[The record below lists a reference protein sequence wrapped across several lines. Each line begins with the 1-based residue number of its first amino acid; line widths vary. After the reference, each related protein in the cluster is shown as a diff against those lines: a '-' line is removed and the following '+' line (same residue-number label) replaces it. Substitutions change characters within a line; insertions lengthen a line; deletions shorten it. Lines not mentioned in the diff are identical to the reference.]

1 MLAIAPTD
9 QAAEAVVRRGAEW
22 TTGSYAK
29 GAFADGQD
37 PVSRYVDDVI
47 VWGCPERLA
56 NELIR
61 FREEK
66 QLGYLLCSPAER
78 PVVYAVQ
85 RSGATT
91 SPVNARSLPNVFFQA
106 VGASLMTSL
115 QNRNASRRQTIQ
127 VAQKRQSDRPCRV
140 HSSTRC

>member
-9 QAAEAVVRRGAEW
+9 QAAEAVARRHAES

-47 VWGCPERLA
+47 VWGCPARVA

-66 QLGYLLCSPAER
+66 QLGYLLCSPLSDQSFTLFNE
-78 PVVYAVQ
+78 AV
-85 RSGATT
+85 
-91 SPVNARSLPNVFFQA
+91 LPR
-106 VGASLMTSL
+106 L
-115 QNRNASRRQTIQ
+115 R
-127 VAQKRQSDRPCRV
+127 
-140 HSSTRC
+140 